1 MDKAIFL
8 YCVEVLEG
16 IGYFTEWGY
25 KLTNIII
32 FMILNPLIIL
42 VFLSLWIREK
52 KKFKAYVNSGMK

>member
-16 IGYFTEWGY
+16 IGSFTGWGY
-25 KLTNIII
+25 QLTNIII

-52 KKFKAYVNSGMK
+52 KKFKAYVNSRMK